1 AGVQLCAA
9 QRRLRRRL
17 RHPPQHATA
26 GHRLA
31 PGQSGLR
38 AGGGRPV
45 GVATGHQPAGAVV
58 VAGAQVSL
66 TPGTIARAG
75 ACHRD
80 ERTSR
85 YHARMN
91 SPVAVPVI
99 RLKSDRSPGHPWVW
113 SAQVHKPASK
123 LPPGSV
129 VEVQDAKSRFV
140 GRAFWNGHALI
151 ALRLLD
157 THPDAAIDAEW
168 IAARIARAVQ
178 LRREWLQLDR
188 VSDAWRVVHSEG
200 DDLSGLIVDRYADI
214 LVIEYF
220 AAGMWKFREAIH
232 AALLT
237 HFPGTQLYWFADQRD
252 NRKRFAEL
260 AKGRRVLDL
269 CCNAGGFAVH
279 AMAAGA
285 REAVGVDLDAGILEV
300 ARANAEA
307 NNVAVTFEQSDIFD
321 WVRAAVARG
330 ERYDAVVLDPAKL
343 TRDRSKVMDALK
355 KYFAMNRMAL
365 DIIPPGG
372 LLLTCSCTGLVG
384 EGEFLEMLRRVA
396 LNAGREI
403 QVLEVRGAGADHPFR
418 TDVPEG
424 RYLKAVFCQVG

>member
-1 AGVQLCAA
+1 MN
-9 QRRLRRRL
+9 
-17 RHPPQHATA
+17 
-26 GHRLA
+26 
-31 PGQSGLR
+31 
-38 AGGGRPV
+38 
-45 GVATGHQPAGAVV
+45 
-58 VAGAQVSL
+58 
-66 TPGTIARAG
+66 TPT
-75 ACHRD
+75 
-80 ERTSR
+80 
-85 YHARMN
+85 
-91 SPVAVPVI
+91 PLPVI
-99 RLKSDRSPGHPWVW
+99 RLKSDRNPGHPWVW
-113 SAQVHKPASK
+113 SAQIYKPESK

-129 VEVQDAKSRFV
+129 VEVQDANGRFV
-140 GRAFWNGHALI
+140 GRAFWNGHARI

-157 THPDAAIDAEW
+157 SHPDQAIDTDW

-178 LRREWLQLDR
+178 LRREWLQLDK

-220 AAGMWKFREAIH
+220 AAGMWRFREAIH
-232 AALLT
+232 AALLS
-237 HFPGTQLYWFADQRD
+237 HFPGARLYWFAESHVQKQESFDCRSGDVPEAVEVHEHGLRFHAAPGSGHKTGFFADQRD

-285 REAVGVDLDAGILEV
+285 REAVGVDLDAGILDI
-300 ARANAEA
+300 ARANAAA

-330 ERYDAVVLDPAKL
+330 ERYDAVILDPAKL

-384 EGEFLEMLRRVA
+384 ESEFLEMLRRVA

-424 RYLKAVFCQVG
+424 RYLKAVYCRVD